1 MIANT
6 FMMMCLKLSL
16 KETGDHWNFCVWC
29 QVCGYEFED
38 GTIGSYAANVI
49 VESMFAD
56 CDVDGNQH
64 VLIDEVV
71 DHKPDGSAV
80 LDADQ
85 FVVVKGRQ
93 YVRKTTKG
101 W

>member
-1 MIANT
+1 
-6 FMMMCLKLSL
+6 
-16 KETGDHWNFCVWC
+16 V
-29 QVCGYEFED
+29 
-38 GTIGSYAANVI
+38 TIEIPVFGAKFVAMNLRMAPLEAMLLNVI

-93 YVRKTTKG
+93 YARKTTKG

>member
-1 MIANT
+1 
-6 FMMMCLKLSL
+6 
-16 KETGDHWNFCVWC
+16 
-29 QVCGYEFED
+29 
-38 GTIGSYAANVI
+38 VI

-56 CDVDGNQH
+56 CDVDGNQN